1 MAGLEDTTDL
11 RLPSASEPI
20 KNIVLVGRTGN
31 GKSATGNSLIGK
43 QVFSSETRATGVTM
57 KCETCV
63 AVTPCGTG
71 INVID
76 TPGLFD
82 LSVSAEYLSQE
93 IINCLVLAGEGLHAV
108 VLVLSV
114 RTRISQEE
122 EATLNTLQVI
132 FGSQII
138 DYLVVLF
145 TGGDEL
151 EANNMTLDD
160 YLSKGCPEFL
170 KTVLRLCGGRR
181 ILFDNRTTDEGKKVK
196 QVQELLAHV
205 ADIEKSTDGKP
216 FTGEM
221 HRKIQK
227 EAEMLREQ
235 QKEVESK
242 DLAAAEIEKWKKHY
256 QEEHDKN
263 MNMMAE
269 MLGNRLREDSE
280 RQEKMLLALRDNLE
294 TSQRQNKHNEITDH
308 EPDRIHCGLP
318 LPQMQCNIL

>member
-43 QVFSSETRATGVTM
+43 QVFRSETRATGVTM

-93 IINCLVLAGEGLHAV
+93 IINCLVLAEDGLHAV

-205 ADIEKSTDGKP
+205 AAIEKSTSGIP
-216 FTGEM
+216 FTDEM
-221 HRKIQK
+221 HRKIQ
-227 EAEMLREQ
+227 AETLREQ

-256 QEEHDKN
+256 QTEHDKN

-294 TSQRQNKHNEITDH
+294 ISQRQNKLNELTDN
-308 EPDRIHCGLP
+308 EPDLIHCGVSLRRMP
-318 LPQMQCNIL
+318 CNML